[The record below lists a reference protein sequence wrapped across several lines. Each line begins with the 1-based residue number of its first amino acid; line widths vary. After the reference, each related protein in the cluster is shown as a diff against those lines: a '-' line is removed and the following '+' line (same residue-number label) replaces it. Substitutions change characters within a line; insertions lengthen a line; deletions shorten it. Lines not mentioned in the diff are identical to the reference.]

1 MARRLP
7 PEMNAKAVQP
17 AYEKW
22 QAVAIGM
29 SRDEVVAILGD
40 PIKDDC
46 HPTNSP
52 YLNYGYIQVPSCPHP
67 RTYTFLIG
75 LNGNGRVFTKIDPFS
90 GRFSVDGTPS
100 QPELIIPADGQVFSH
115 YPRVLDIRWH
125 PVSGVYP
132 VTYSVELGWF
142 PFPTLDG
149 APSETE
155 FHNELVATEL
165 VGTYFVQAF
174 IGASPGRVR
183 VKARNERGESPWS
196 AYRLVRFTV

>member
-1 MARRLP
+1 M
-7 PEMNAKAVQP
+7 
-17 AYEKW
+17 
-22 QAVAIGM
+22 
-29 SRDEVVAILGD
+29 
-40 PIKDDC
+40 
-46 HPTNSP
+46 
-52 YLNYGYIQVPSCPHP
+52 
-67 RTYTFLIG
+67 
-75 LNGNGRVFTKIDPFS
+75 FTKIDPFS

-165 VGTYFVQAF
+165 VGPYFVQTF
-174 IGASPGRVR
+174 VGASPGRVR
-183 VKARNERGESPWS
+183 VKAHNERGESQWS
-196 AYRLVRFTV
+196 AYRHFRFTV